1 MLVLFFSIKLH
12 LIQFTIH
19 CRKTS
24 NGDEILIRMDLSVKE
39 IADQYPNLNEEN
51 VSRNDILT
59 TTKTIVDELKAIF
72 EDQVIQRSGKWK
84 FE

>member
-1 MLVLFFSIKLH
+1 
-12 LIQFTIH
+12 
-19 CRKTS
+19 
-24 NGDEILIRMDLSVKE
+24 MDLSVKE

-72 EDQVIQRSGKWK
+72 EDQVIKRSGKWK

>member
-1 MLVLFFSIKLH
+1 
-12 LIQFTIH
+12 
-19 CRKTS
+19 
-24 NGDEILIRMDLSVKE
+24 MDLSVKE

-51 VSRNDILT
+51 VSRNEILT